1 MLFYVRFIFLGNG
14 IIRPAALNV
23 DFVFQRHLGNPQQLL
38 LPALFAIINQA
49 VVHAVFL
56 IGAVVPCHG
65 TSFRNIGQLH
75 LFHGD
80 VGLRRFLHGKV
91 CPAALQY
98 YGNFRPKGIHG
109 CNQCCADGGY
119 DDRFQQ
125 PPGCAAHLRHKWHWH
140 IGWCQLFQRCQV
152 CLLLGGARLHQQ
164 FIQWFFHKVKP
175 SCSSNC
181 FSFCRARRLR

>member
-23 DFVFQRHLGNPQQLL
+23 DFVFQRHLGNAQHLVFFALL
-38 LPALFAIINQA
+38 AVIDQA
-49 VVHAVFL
+49 EVRAVFL
-56 IGAVVPCHG
+56 IGAVIPCHG
-65 TSFRNIGQLH
+65 AAIRQPGQLH

-80 VGLRRFLHGKV
+80 AVLRCFLHGKV
-91 CPAALQY
+91 CPAALQDH
-98 YGNFRPKGIHG
+98 GNSWPKGIGSCCQH
-109 CNQCCADGGY
+109 CADGGY

-164 FIQWFFHKVKP
+164 FIQ
-175 SCSSNC
+175 
-181 FSFCRARRLR
+181 